1 MSILGGSKL
10 GIPKASIH
18 GHSQAPPW
26 PLESMSTSAG
36 PCLQG
41 SHEESP
47 LGLTLGHL
55 RSPSDLARCLGETKV
70 PLIHSIILIDDNTY

>member
-10 GIPKASIH
+10 GIPKALIH
-18 GHSQAPPW
+18 GHSQALPW
-26 PLESMSTSAG
+26 PLENMCTSAG

-47 LGLTLGHL
+47 LGLTLRPSEASF
-55 RSPSDLARCLGETKV
+55 RSGQMFGGDKGTTYSFN
-70 PLIHSIILIDDNTY
+70 NTY

>member
-1 MSILGGSKL
+1 MGVPGILGGSKL
-10 GIPKASIH
+10 GFPKASIH
-18 GHSQAPPW
+18 GPSQAPPW

-47 LGLTLGHL
+47 LGLTLGPSEVSF
-55 RSPSDLARCLGETKV
+55 RSG
-70 PLIHSIILIDDNTY
+70 